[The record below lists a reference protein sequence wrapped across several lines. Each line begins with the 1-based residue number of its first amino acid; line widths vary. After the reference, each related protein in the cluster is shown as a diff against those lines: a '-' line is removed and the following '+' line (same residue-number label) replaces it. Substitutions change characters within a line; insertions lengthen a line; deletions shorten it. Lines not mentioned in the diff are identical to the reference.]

1 MSDGKRREAAEAALA
16 SVELEG
22 FGIPE
27 GMQAEGEKYIAGEIS
42 FDELMSRL
50 YKQAQ
55 HPLSLA
61 DQECF
66 AHALLSSVKQNS
78 VLTQAFDRR
87 GELLKAM
94 PASD

>member
-16 SVELEG
+16 PVELEG
-22 FGIPE
+22 FGVPE
-27 GMQAEGEKYIAGEIS
+27 GTQAEAEKYVIGEIS
-42 FDELMSRL
+42 FDELVSRL

-55 HPLSLA
+55 YPLSLA

-66 AHALLSSVKQNS
+66 AHGLLSSVKQNP
-78 VLTQAFDRR
+78 VLTRAFDRR
-87 GELLKAM
+87 GELLKVM